1 MTRTELAPVA
11 AKAVEGAAASAVTL
25 TVNPTGQSARQTR
38 QRGSY
43 VPQSSRRRATRSS
56 VSARQL
62 VMGGSKSPRCV
73 QSRSMS
79 VSTSSGLHPA
89 MGHATA
95 AALPFSG
102 CGETGGRR
110 NGVAASRPF
119 SSGVALECR
128 PAFSCVNSSGSTT
141 IVYLIAKGFDQLEQ
155 SGHLQHVRPPKG
167 VGVGRTITLRHGRV
181 LRSAASG
188 AS

>member
-1 MTRTELAPVA
+1 MTWTELAPVA

-119 SSGVALECR
+119 SSGVALDCR
-128 PAFSCVNSSGSTT
+128 PAFSCINSSGSLT
-141 IVYLIAKGFDQLEQ
+141 IVY
-155 SGHLQHVRPPKG
+155 
-167 VGVGRTITLRHGRV
+167 
-181 LRSAASG
+181 RSATSVICRSRVVPFDRAQHGTRDSACIG
-188 AS
+188 QIVTGKC